1 MGDIIYKSNTD
12 LFKKMTSEDYINEVY
27 MKYIYF
33 SFAIGVDNINKEQ
46 FNLKLA
52 SEVKLINR
60 KINSNIYKFSRYK
73 LKLISKG
80 QGKPP
85 RELYIP
91 TIRDRIVMW
100 F

>member
-1 MGDIIYKSNTD
+1 
-12 LFKKMTSEDYINEVY
+12 MTSEDYINEVY

-60 KINSNIYKFSRYK
+60 K
-73 LKLISKG
+73 
-80 QGKPP
+80 
-85 RELYIP
+85 
-91 TIRDRIVMW
+91 
-100 F
+100 

>member
-60 KINSNIYKFSRYK
+60 KINSNIYKFM
-73 LKLISKG
+73 
-80 QGKPP
+80 
-85 RELYIP
+85 
-91 TIRDRIVMW
+91 MW